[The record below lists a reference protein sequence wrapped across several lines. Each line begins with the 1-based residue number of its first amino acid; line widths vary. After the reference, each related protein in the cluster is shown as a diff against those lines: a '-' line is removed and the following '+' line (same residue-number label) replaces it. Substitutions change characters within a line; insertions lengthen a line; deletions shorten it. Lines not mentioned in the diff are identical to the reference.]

1 MKKTDG
7 ASTIRWANGVPL
19 HRQLKDELMRSIAQ
33 GVWRRGDALPTEP
46 QLAER
51 YEVSISTVRA
61 AIGALVEAGL
71 LVRRAGRGTHV
82 AARGGKESI
91 YQFFHVVPDD
101 GVVERPVSEVIA
113 FERGMATPQEALEL
127 RMAVPAAQQRVY
139 RLSNILRLRGD
150 AVQLSAVI
158 LPAQLFPGL
167 SADKLNSADDTLY
180 GAFQNLYGVTV
191 LRTEDRIRAM
201 PASREVA
208 SLLKLGKGES
218 VLQMRRTAYGFGDQ
232 VIEFR
237 TTHIRTSGYHF
248 LLKQGGA

>member
-1 MKKTDG
+1 M
-7 ASTIRWANGVPL
+7 
-19 HRQLKDELMRSIAQ
+19 
-33 GVWRRGDALPTEP
+33 
-46 QLAER
+46 
-51 YEVSISTVRA
+51 
-61 AIGALVEAGL
+61 
-71 LVRRAGRGTHV
+71 
-82 AARGGKESI
+82 
-91 YQFFHVVPDD
+91 
-101 GVVERPVSEVIA
+101 
-113 FERGMATPQEALEL
+113 
-127 RMAVPAAQQRVY
+127 PAAQQRVY

-158 LPAQLFPGL
+158 LPARLFPGL

-237 TTHIRTSGYHF
+237 TTHTRTSGYHF